1 MFWKQKLK
9 YPKLKKKL
17 VEITNFQKQP
27 KLSFMIT
34 THMKM
39 LKIYW
44 LKFLFNKL
52 ASNSYS
58 LNYAVYMKDEAEKEL
73 YDEGEDFGGSL

>member
-1 MFWKQKLK
+1 
-9 YPKLKKKL
+9 
-17 VEITNFQKQP
+17 
-27 KLSFMIT
+27 MIT